1 MKAVQASSLE
11 LQIPLNTCQFSE
23 CDKIGDVYQKYL
35 DVMPEYE
42 SKEAVHQ
49 LQRTMETVFQ
59 NEIGELSSQMN
70 ELYCLKGSA
79 LKSTALQKLLE
90 LQENVL
96 YYKFKNPMLLLAAL
110 THPSA
115 KSFF

>member
-23 CDKIGDVYQKYL
+23 CDKIGDFYQKYL

-49 LQRTMETVFQ
+49 LQRTM
-59 NEIGELSSQMN
+59 
-70 ELYCLKGSA
+70 
-79 LKSTALQKLLE
+79 
-90 LQENVL
+90 
-96 YYKFKNPMLLLAAL
+96 
-110 THPSA
+110 
-115 KSFF
+115 